1 MQLPVMPPVRPML
14 AKAVRE
20 VPRAAGLRYEPKWD
34 GFRCV
39 VFRDGDEVELGS
51 RNDRPLTRYFPEL
64 TGLLR
69 EALPTRCVV
78 DGEIVLV
85 TSRGLDFGALQLR
98 LHPAASRVRKLAAE
112 TPASFVAFDLLALG
126 DDDLTGEPFARR
138 RELLEGILGSAPE
151 AGLRR
156 VHLTPLTTDPDVA
169 HDWFTRFEGAGFDGV
184 MAKPADQPYE
194 QDRRV
199 MWKVKHERTA
209 DCVIAGF
216 RWHKDGQGVGSLLL
230 GLYDDTGTLHHVGV
244 ASSFTKARRGELVA
258 ELAPWRENALDGH
271 PWRSWAE
278 WQGAGENTSTEDAS
292 ANASTDAAPGKGTST
307 ERDTA
312 AAGEGASAESDTA
325 ATEDTSS
332 EGTAAAMD
340 GTSAERDGTAGRD
353 TSADRAETVRRPGA
367 SSRWAP
373 GKDLSWEPLRPERVA
388 EVRYEHL
395 QGGRFRHGGR
405 LVRFRPDRDPESCT
419 YAQLAEAPPAE
430 LADLFGEAK

>member
-1 MQLPVMPPVRPML
+1 MELPVMPPVRPML
-14 AKAVRE
+14 AKPLRE
-20 VPRAAGLRYEPKWD
+20 VPRTGGLCYEPKWD

-64 TGLLR
+64 VDLLR
-69 EALPTRCVV
+69 AALPPRCVV

-85 TSRGLDFGALQLR
+85 TQRGLDFGALQLR

-126 DDDLTGEPFARR
+126 EQDLTGEPFARR
-138 RELLEGILGSAPE
+138 RELLEDFLGTAPGG
-151 AGLRR
+151 GLQR

-169 HDWFTRFEGAGFDGV
+169 QDWFTRFEGAGFDGV

-209 DCVIAGF
+209 DCVVAGF

-230 GLYDDTGTLHHVGV
+230 GLYDETGTLHHVGV
-244 ASSFTKARRGELVA
+244 ASSFTKARRGELVE
-258 ELAPWRENALDGH
+258 ELAPWRENALEGH

-278 WQGAGENTSTEDAS
+278 WEAAS
-292 ANASTDAAPGKGTST
+292 AGKS
-307 ERDTA
+307 
-312 AAGEGASAESDTA
+312 
-325 ATEDTSS
+325 
-332 EGTAAAMD
+332 
-340 GTSAERDGTAGRD
+340 TSAEWEAASAGKS
-353 TSADRAETVRRPGA
+353 TSAEQKAASAGKSTSAEWEAASAGGNTGRENTRRPGA
-367 SSRWAP
+367 NSRWAP
-373 GKDLSWEPLRPERVA
+373 DKDLSWEPLRPERVA

-395 QGGRFRHGGR
+395 QGDRFRHGGR
-405 LVRFRPDRDPESCT
+405 LVRFRPDREPRSCT
-419 YAQLAEAPPAE
+419 YAQLEEAPPAE
-430 LADLFGEAK
+430 LTDLFGEAR